1 MDPQLQQRIDAM
13 LRRDIIAGVM
23 FAAVMWLSL
32 LFVFLVTARAVDDG
46 LVVAV
51 LAGSAVVLG
60 VFNTLSLMSMISRY
74 RHERHHVYGE
84 DIAHLDAVKA
94 AQAARRAGVAR

>member
-1 MDPQLQQRIDAM
+1 M
-13 LRRDIIAGVM
+13 LTRDIIAGVV

-32 LFVFLVTARAVDDG
+32 LFVFLVTARVVDDG
-46 LVVAV
+46 AVVAV

-60 VFNTLSLMSMISRY
+60 VFNTLSLMSMINRY